1 MFRASPWINYEPGA
15 DNRNLALPPDHHPAH
30 YNPAARLHYN
40 MVNGG
45 DDMGTPQISTLRDE
59 ETPPPQPFPTRGK
72 FRVNLLL
79 GERKGPGRP
88 SGSVARKQP
97 EVESEEEGE
106 EQDEL
111 EEDQLIDDD
120 DDSVQLKRPL
130 SVTVL
135 PAKPK
140 PSPKKRARK
149 SENKSEPKPGMFPCG
164 PSYDPNAIPHL
175 STCRICPCRY
185 LGPST

>member
-40 MVNGG
+40 MVNG
-45 DDMGTPQISTLRDE
+45 DVDMVTPQISTLRDE
-59 ETPPPQPFPTRGK
+59 ETPPPQPVPTRGK
-72 FRVNLLL
+72 FRVNLLV
-79 GERKGPGRP
+79 GERISAGQASS
-88 SGSVARKQP
+88 SGSRKP
-97 EVESEEEGE
+97 DVESEDEE

-120 DDSVQLKRPL
+120 DDGAIQLKRPL
-130 SVTVL
+130 SVTL
-135 PAKPK
+135 PPAKSK

-149 SENKSEPKPGMFPCG
+149 GDKLELKAGM
-164 PSYDPNAIPHL
+164 SI
-175 STCRICPCRY
+175 
-185 LGPST
+185 

>member
-1 MFRASPWINYEPGA
+1 MFRASPWINYEPGT

-40 MVNGG
+40 MVNG
-45 DDMGTPQISTLRDE
+45 DVDMGTPQISTLRDE
-59 ETPPPQPFPTRGK
+59 ETPPPHSVPTKGK

-79 GERKGPGRP
+79 GERKGAGHP
-88 SGSVARKQP
+88 SGSASLKLD
-97 EVESEEEGE
+97 VESEDEAEEEE

-120 DDSVQLKRPL
+120 DDGVHPKRPL
-130 SVTVL
+130 LMSL
-135 PAKPK
+135 PPARPK

-149 SENKSEPKPGMFPCG
+149 SDKPEPKTGMSLFG
-164 PSYDPNAIPHL
+164 L
-175 STCRICPCRY
+175 
-185 LGPST
+185 